1 MQPVSKDVTF
11 QLPSIIISGKLDKLV
26 FMRAL
31 FTLGCRTNKDRQDM
45 SRHILLYLS
54 YGFFPFSSLFKST
67 VIFVYG
73 IYLIIPA
80 QSTNSKDGVSISTI
94 STIQFFMAS

>member
-1 MQPVSKDVTF
+1 
-11 QLPSIIISGKLDKLV
+11 
-26 FMRAL
+26 MRAL

-67 VIFVYG
+67 VIFIYG

-80 QSTNSKDGVSISTI
+80 QSTNSKDGVSASTI